1 MDGKFLGGEVQGGES
16 QAMTRGE
23 YLDRDFVSSKCHP
36 IISVSLSI
44 RADEWCFLVVRTIQ
58 SNNQHAVMLFSL
70 KRYFPALPL
79 GM

>member
-44 RADEWCFLVVRTIQ
+44 RAG
-58 SNNQHAVMLFSL
+58 AAFS
-70 KRYFPALPL
+70 RC
-79 GM
+79 